1 MNLKEIFTRKIKK
14 YDAIV
19 MVKTLQVYF
28 LRLDILFE
36 YVEKIENLS
45 NHLSNSSLKITQPQS
60 KF

>member
-1 MNLKEIFTRKIKK
+1 
-14 YDAIV
+14 

-45 NHLSNSSLKITQPQS
+45 NHFSNSSLKITQPQS
-60 KF
+60 KS